1 MGWKYLLKI
10 LRPESK
16 KNTTKLTDLSAPDFS
31 HITNFLTLQ
40 DLLNLRVTCIKM
52 FDMVMVMAQNK
63 LVIAL
68 DLKVDDY
75 HQIRKFSRNPRVYIP
90 LDIRVD
96 VTKFDKIGLEE
107 ENFLKEFE
115 SRICDVDYVNKV
127 DGHGEK
133 IKFILPEASKLK
145 LEIGYGKSVSAEEV
159 SILNYETLANL

>member
-16 KNTTKLTDLSAPDFS
+16 KSTTKLTDLSAPDFS

-75 HQIRKFSRNPRVYIP
+75 HQIRKFSLNPRVYIP

-107 ENFLKEFE
+107 ESFLKEFDRGKPTWAPDRVRPLDS
-115 SRICDVDYVNKV
+115 SRR
-127 DGHGEK
+127 
-133 IKFILPEASKLK
+133 A
-145 LEIGYGKSVSAEEV
+145 
-159 SILNYETLANL
+159 T